1 MNFVKKRVLLLAFVA
16 SGLISLAQSAVSINE
31 GFFYFTTHNPAYNEI
46 GVNYCYRSDKPRGL
60 SLMADYACAFLPRS
74 NYYNKISGLIG
85 YSSDMHKLV
94 AARILLGGGLMNTT
108 REYDPLLNNNNP
120 KYLKIIIGGLSFRLT
135 QQFRLG
141 VDLSM
146 QTAYEKNKDTVFTGH
161 NYRSEYHWYSFDM
174 STIKLSVTYLFGS
187 GQ

>member
-1 MNFVKKRVLLLAFVA
+1 
-16 SGLISLAQSAVSINE
+16 
-31 GFFYFTTHNPAYNEI
+31 
-46 GVNYCYRSDKPRGL
+46 
-60 SLMADYACAFLPRS
+60 
-74 NYYNKISGLIG
+74 
-85 YSSDMHKLV
+85 
-94 AARILLGGGLMNTT
+94 MNTT